1 MIVFKWD
8 DNKNKIIVPKH
19 GVSFKEALTVF
30 YDDNALLINDETHS
44 AEEDRFILVGL
55 SAQGRIIVVCHA
67 YYEEK
72 EIIRIIS
79 SREATKNETLQYL
92 RKKESMKKEYD
103 FSGGKKNPYVNKL
116 KKQITINLN
125 EEVLTYFK
133 AMSDETGIPYQSLIN
148 LYLLDCVNNK
158 KTLRFE

>member
-1 MIVFKWD
+1 
-8 DNKNKIIVPKH
+8 
-19 GVSFKEALTVF
+19 
-30 YDDNALLINDETHS
+30 
-44 AEEDRFILVGL
+44 
-55 SAQGRIIVVCHA
+55 
-67 YYEEK
+67 
-72 EIIRIIS
+72 
-79 SREATKNETLQYL
+79 
-92 RKKESMKKEYD
+92 MKKEYD
-103 FSGGKKNPYVNKL
+103 FSGGKKNPYANKL